1 MEKKAAMVDMRS
13 DTTWSSQLADKI
25 SSIGSKSKEAGD
37 VLDGEE
43 QGYDA
48 ADAMEA
54 GQVRFT
60 SILAMQPAAVEQRLV
75 VIRSREQLVSTL
87 QNAAGEVLLM
97 SKAAADGN
105 RFDIYLSRDG
115 APPLV
120 SRSFFGKGAPVEPQP
135 SFTLMASDSE
145 RNQWALAS
153 LQCERCAS
161 HGRRRCGTSQ
171 VMCVRHYLEPV
182 GAGQAFCMDVF
193 FPAKQDRG
201 VQCEIC
207 GTCSGAEAAWTQAL
221 TSRRP
226 KWNIKNKSLSLDFRG
241 RAKLASAK
249 NFQLENASL
258 SQKAFLLYG
267 KVSEDKFVLDYSS
280 PMGMVQAFA
289 AALSVAHWQ

>member
-1 MEKKAAMVDMRS
+1 MLDMRS
-13 DTTWSSQLADKI
+13 DMAWSSQLADKL
-25 SSIGSKSKEAGD
+25 SSIGSKSKQSGD
-37 VLDGEE
+37 ALYGEE
-43 QGYDA
+43 QWLGFDA
-48 ADAMEA
+48 AEAMET

-60 SILAMQPAAVEQRLV
+60 SILALQPAAMEQRLV
-75 VIRSREQLVSTL
+75 VTRSREQLVSTL

-120 SRSFFGKGAPVEPQP
+120 SRSFFGKGAPTEPEP
-135 SFTLMASDSE
+135 SFMLMASDSE

-153 LQCERCAS
+153 LQCESCAS
-161 HGRRRCGTSQ
+161 HGRRRCGTRQ

-193 FPAKQDRG
+193 FPAQEKGAHR
-201 VQCEIC
+201 VVC
-207 GTCSGAEAAWTQAL
+207 GTCGGADAAWTQEL

-249 NFQLENASL
+249 NFQLESASRA
-258 SQKAFLLYG
+258 QKPCLLYG

-280 PMGMVQAFA
+280 PLGMVHAFA
-289 AALSVAHWQ
+289 AALSVTHWQ

>member
-1 MEKKAAMVDMRS
+1 MA
-13 DTTWSSQLADKI
+13 WCSQLADKL
-25 SSIGSKSKEAGD
+25 SSIGSKSKQIGD
-37 VLDGEE
+37 ELDGEE
-43 QGYDA
+43 QRPGFDA
-48 ADAMEA
+48 IEAMEA

-60 SILAMQPAAVEQRLV
+60 SILALQPAAAEQRLV
-75 VIRSREQLVSTL
+75 VTRSREQLVSTL

-97 SKAAADGN
+97 SKAAANGN

-120 SRSFFGKGAPVEPQP
+120 SRTFFGKGAPTEPEP
-135 SFTLMASDSE
+135 SFTMIASDSE

-153 LQCERCAS
+153 LQCESCAS
-161 HGRRRCGTSQ
+161 HGRRRCGTRQ

-193 FPAKQDRG
+193 FPAMQDRG
-201 VQCEIC
+201 VGCVVC
-207 GTCSGAEAAWTQAL
+207 GACGGADAAWTQEL
-221 TSRRP
+221 SSRRP

-249 NFQLENASL
+249 NFQLENPSL
-258 SQKAFLLYG
+258 SQKAFLLFG

-289 AALSVAHWQ
+289 AALSVTHWQ